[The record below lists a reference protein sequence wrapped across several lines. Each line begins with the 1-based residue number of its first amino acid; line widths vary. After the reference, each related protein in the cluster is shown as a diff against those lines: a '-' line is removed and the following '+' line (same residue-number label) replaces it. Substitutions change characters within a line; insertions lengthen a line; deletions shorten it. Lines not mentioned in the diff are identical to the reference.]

1 MRRIAFLV
9 WPVSVAFG
17 LLSEWLQYGWGDP
30 THWVPDLVVGW
41 TFIACGLIATV
52 RRRQSWSGWLLAAT
66 GFAWFIPNFAGVGP
80 SILSQGAAYA
90 LFLHRGPL
98 FHLLLTY
105 PTGRASS
112 RLTRWAVVVGYGAAV
127 IYPVWNNDWAAIGLS
142 ALLVAVSVH
151 QYVHSVGPNRRAR
164 RVALL
169 AAFALG
175 FLVAGEAIVGLAAS
189 AGSATD
195 VLLDAYEVMLGSVA
209 VGLTAGL
216 LSAWWERASVTD
228 LVVELGEVR
237 SGTLRDQLTRAL
249 GDPSLQVGY
258 WLPETAEFVDA
269 EGRPIRLPGP
279 GSDRST
285 TMIERDGQQMAVLVH
300 DPAVLGDPGL
310 IEAVGLAAK
319 LAAAN
324 ARLQAEVRARLAEIT
339 ASRQRILE
347 AGDEER
353 GRLEHRLHL
362 GAERR
367 LVELADTLRGAGGSA
382 VSGGTSERI
391 AQSESQLAR
400 TQEELRRLAR
410 GIHPRALSEQGLA
423 GALAM
428 LAEDSTLPVDLA
440 VATIG
445 VPPNVEACAYFVCA
459 EALANVAKYA
469 SASRVTI
476 SVSSSPAL
484 VTVQVR
490 DDGVGGADAGRGTGI
505 RGLRDRVETLGGTLT
520 VDSPP
525 GGGTRLVA
533 VIPRG
538 NSGA

>member
-9 WPVSVAFG
+9 WPAGVALG

-30 THWVPDLVVGW
+30 GHWVPDLLVGW
-41 TFIACGLIATV
+41 IFIACGLIATV
-52 RRRQSWSGWLLAAT
+52 WRRQSLSGGLLAAT

-105 PTGRASS
+105 PTGRTSS
-112 RLTRWAVVVGYGAAV
+112 NLTRWAVVLGYGAAV
-127 IYPVWNNDWAAIGLS
+127 IYPIWDNVWATIALS
-142 ALLVAVSVH
+142 VLLVVLSVH
-151 QYVHSVGPNRRAR
+151 QYIHSVGPNRRAR
-164 RVALL
+164 RVALS
-169 AAFALG
+169 AAIGLG
-175 FLVAGEAIVGLAAS
+175 FLLAGEAIVRLAWS

-195 VLLDAYEVMLGSVA
+195 VLLEAYEVMLGAVA

-216 LSAWWERASVTD
+216 LSAWWERAAVTD

-258 WLPETAEFVDA
+258 WLPETAGFVDA
-269 EGRPIRLPGP
+269 EGRPIRLPDP

-285 TMIERDGQQMAVLVH
+285 TMIERDGQPMAVLIH

-310 IEAVGLAAK
+310 IEAVGSAAK

-324 ARLQAEVRARLAEIT
+324 ARLQAEVRARLAEIR

-353 GRLEHRLHL
+353 GRLEHRLHQ

-367 LVELADTLRGAGGSA
+367 LVELAGTLSDARGSA
-382 VSGGTSERI
+382 VSGGTSESI
-391 AQSESQLAR
+391 AQAESQLAR

-410 GIHPRALSEQGLA
+410 GIHPRALSEHGLA
-423 GALAM
+423 EALAS
-428 LAEDSTLPVDLA
+428 LGEDFELPVDLA
-440 VATIG
+440 VSTIG
-445 VPPNVEACAYFVCA
+445 APANVEACAYFVCS

-476 SVSSSPAL
+476 SMSASEGV

-490 DDGVGGADAGRGTGI
+490 DDGVGGADAGRGTGLQ
-505 RGLRDRVETLGGTLT
+505 GLTDRIETLGGTLT
-520 VDSPP
+520 VESPP
-525 GGGTRLVA
+525 GGGTRLIA
-533 VIPRG
+533 VIPQAAG
-538 NSGA
+538 TA

>member
-1 MRRIAFLV
+1 MRRMTYLL
-9 WPVSVAFG
+9 WPVGVALG
-17 LLSEWLQYGWGDP
+17 LLAEWAQYGWSDP
-30 THWVPDLVVGW
+30 VHWVPDLVVGW
-41 TFIACGLIATV
+41 TFIACGLLATV
-52 RRRQSWSGWLLAAT
+52 WRRQSSSGWLLAGT

-98 FHLLLTY
+98 IHLLLTY
-105 PTGRASS
+105 PTGRTTS

-127 IYPVWNNDWAAIGLS
+127 IYPVWNDDWAAIALS
-142 ALLVAVSVH
+142 VLLVVESAH
-151 QYVHSVGPNRRAR
+151 QYVHSIGPNRRAR
-164 RVALL
+164 RVALS
-169 AAFALG
+169 AAIALG
-175 FLVAGEAIVGLAAS
+175 FLLAGEAIVRLAS
-189 AGSATD
+189 SSGSVTN
-195 VLLDAYEVMLGSVA
+195 VLLDAYEILLVAVA

-216 LSAWWERASVTD
+216 LSAWWERAAVTD

-249 GDPSLQVGY
+249 GDPTLQVGY
-258 WLPETAEFVDA
+258 WLPETAGFVDA
-269 EGRPIRLPGP
+269 EGRPIRLPDP

-285 TMIERDGQQMAVLVH
+285 TMIERDGQPMVVLVH

-310 IEAVGLAAK
+310 IEAVGSAAK

-324 ARLQAEVRARLAEIT
+324 ARLQAEVRARLAEIR

-353 GRLEHRLHL
+353 GRLEHRLHQ

-367 LVELADTLRGAGGSA
+367 LGELADTLGGAGGLA
-382 VSGGTSERI
+382 VSRGTSERI
-391 AQSESQLAR
+391 VQSKRQLAR

-423 GALAM
+423 GALAT
-428 LAEDSTLPVDLA
+428 LAEDSTLPMDLA
-440 VATIG
+440 VAAIS
-445 VPPNVEACAYFVCA
+445 VPPNVEACAYFVCS

-469 SASRVTI
+469 SASKVSI
-476 SVSSSPAL
+476 SVSSSPDL
-484 VTVQVR
+484 ITVQVQ
-490 DDGVGGADAGRGTGI
+490 DDGVGGADAGRGTGL

-520 VDSPP
+520 LDSPP
-525 GGGTRLVA
+525 GGGTSLTA
-533 VIPRG
+533 VIPR
-538 NSGA
+538 ATDRA

>member
-1 MRRIAFLV
+1 MRRITFLL
-9 WPVSVAFG
+9 WPASVALG
-17 LLSEWLQYGWGDP
+17 VLSESAQYGWGDP
-30 THWVPDLVVGW
+30 AHWVPDLVVGW

-52 RRRQSWSGWLLAAT
+52 WRRQSWSGWLLAAT
-66 GFAWFIPNFAGVGP
+66 GYAWFIPNFAGMGP
-80 SILSQGAAYA
+80 TNLSQGAAYA

-105 PTGRASS
+105 PTGRTSL
-112 RLTRWAVVVGYGAAV
+112 RPTRWAVVVGYGAAV
-127 IYPVWNNDWAAIGLS
+127 IYPVWNDDWAAIALS
-142 ALLVAVSVH
+142 VLLVVVSVH
-151 QYVHSVGPNRRAR
+151 QYGHSVGPNRRAR
-164 RVALL
+164 RVALS
-169 AAFALG
+169 AAIALG
-175 FLVAGEAIVGLAAS
+175 FLLAGEAIFRLASS
-189 AGSATD
+189 AGTAAD
-195 VLLDAYEVMLGSVA
+195 VLLDAYEVMLGAVA

-216 LSAWWERASVTD
+216 LSASWERAAVTD

-258 WLPETAEFVDA
+258 WLPETAGFVDA
-269 EGRPIRLPGP
+269 EGRPIQLPDP

-285 TMIERDGQQMAVLVH
+285 TVIERDGQPTAVLVH

-310 IEAVGLAAK
+310 IEAVASAAK

-324 ARLQAEVRARLAEIT
+324 ARLQAEVRARLAEIR

-353 GRLEHRLHL
+353 GRLERRLQQ

-367 LVELADTLRGAGGSA
+367 LVELADTLSGAGASV

-428 LAEDSTLPVDLA
+428 LADDSTLPVDLA
-440 VATIG
+440 VAAIG
-445 VPPNVEACAYFVCA
+445 IPPNVAACAYFVCS

-469 SASRVTI
+469 SASRVKI
-476 SVSSSPAL
+476 SVSSSEGV

-490 DDGVGGADAGRGTGI
+490 DDGVGGADASRGTGLQ
-505 RGLRDRVETLGGTLT
+505 GLIDRVETLGGTLA
-520 VDSPP
+520 VESPP

-533 VIPRG
+533 VIPQAAG
-538 NSGA
+538 SA

>member
-1 MRRIAFLV
+1 MRRITYLL
-9 WPVSVAFG
+9 WPAGVALG
-17 LLSEWLQYGWGDP
+17 LLAEWAQYGWGGP
-30 THWVPDLVVGW
+30 AHWVPDLVVGW
-41 TFIACGLIATV
+41 TFIACGLIVTV
-52 RRRQSWSGWLLAAT
+52 RRRQSWSGGLLAAT

-105 PTGRASS
+105 PTGRTSS
-112 RLTRWAVVVGYGAAV
+112 HLTRWAVVVGYGAAV
-127 IYPVWNNDWAAIGLS
+127 IYPVWNNDWAAIALS
-142 ALLVAVSVH
+142 VLLVAVSVH
-151 QYVHSVGPNRRAR
+151 QYVHSVGPNRRGR
-164 RVALL
+164 RVALS
-169 AAFALG
+169 AAIALG
-175 FLVAGEAIVGLAAS
+175 FLLAGEAIVRLAS
-189 AGSATD
+189 STGSATD
-195 VLLDAYEVMLGSVA
+195 VLLDAHEVMLGAIA
-209 VGLTAGL
+209 VGLTAEL
-216 LSAWWERASVTD
+216 VSAWWERAAVTD

-249 GDPSLQVGY
+249 GDPGLQVGY
-258 WLPETAEFVDA
+258 WLPETAGFVDA
-269 EGRPIRLPGP
+269 EGRPIRLPDP

-285 TMIERDGQQMAVLVH
+285 TMIERDGQPMAVLVH

-310 IEAVGLAAK
+310 IDAVGSAAK

-324 ARLQAEVRARLAEIT
+324 ARLQAEVRARLVEIR

-353 GRLEHRLHL
+353 GRLERRLHG
-362 GAERR
+362 GAERK
-367 LVELADTLRGAGGSA
+367 LGEVADTLGVAGGFA
-382 VSGGTSERI
+382 VSGVTRERIVQSER
-391 AQSESQLAR
+391 QLAR

-428 LAEDSTLPVDLA
+428 LAEDSMVPMDLA
-440 VATIG
+440 VAAIG
-445 VPPNVEACAYFVCA
+445 LPPNVEACAYFVCS

-469 SASRVTI
+469 SASKITI
-476 SVSSSPAL
+476 SVSSSQDL
-484 VTVQVR
+484 ITVRVR
-490 DDGVGGADAGRGTGI
+490 DDGVGGADAGRGTGL

-525 GGGTRLVA
+525 GGGTSLIA
-533 VIPRG
+533 VIPR
-538 NSGA
+538 ATDRA

>member
-1 MRRIAFLV
+1 MRRITYLL
-9 WPVSVAFG
+9 WPAGVALG
-17 LLSEWLQYGWGDP
+17 LLAEWAQYGWGGP
-30 THWVPDLVVGW
+30 AHWVPDLVVGW
-41 TFIACGLIATV
+41 TFIACGLIVTV
-52 RRRQSWSGWLLAAT
+52 RRRQSWSGGLLAAT

-105 PTGRASS
+105 PTGRTSS
-112 RLTRWAVVVGYGAAV
+112 HLTRWAVVVGYGAAV
-127 IYPVWNNDWAAIGLS
+127 IYPVWNNDWAAIALS
-142 ALLVAVSVH
+142 VLLVAVSVH
-151 QYVHSVGPNRRAR
+151 QYVHSVGPNRRGR
-164 RVALL
+164 RVALS
-169 AAFALG
+169 AAIALG
-175 FLVAGEAIVGLAAS
+175 FLLAGEAIVRLAS
-189 AGSATD
+189 STGSATD
-195 VLLDAYEVMLGSVA
+195 VLLDAYEVMLGAIA
-209 VGLTAGL
+209 VGLTAEL
-216 LSAWWERASVTD
+216 VSAWWERAAVTD

-249 GDPSLQVGY
+249 GDPGLQVGY
-258 WLPETAEFVDA
+258 WLPETAGFVDA
-269 EGRPIRLPGP
+269 EGRPIRLPDP

-285 TMIERDGQQMAVLVH
+285 TMIERDGQPMAVLVH

-310 IEAVGLAAK
+310 IDAVGSAAK

-324 ARLQAEVRARLAEIT
+324 ARLQAEVRARLVEIR

-353 GRLEHRLHL
+353 GRLERRLHG
-362 GAERR
+362 GAERK
-367 LVELADTLRGAGGSA
+367 LGEVADTLGVAGGFA
-382 VSGGTSERI
+382 VSGVTRERIVQSER
-391 AQSESQLAR
+391 QLAR

-428 LAEDSTLPVDLA
+428 LAEDSMVPMDLA
-440 VATIG
+440 VAAIG
-445 VPPNVEACAYFVCA
+445 LPPNVEACAYFVCS

-469 SASRVTI
+469 SASKITI
-476 SVSSSPAL
+476 SVSSSQDL
-484 VTVQVR
+484 ITVRVR
-490 DDGVGGADAGRGTGI
+490 DDGVGGADAGRGTGL

-525 GGGTRLVA
+525 GGGTSLIA
-533 VIPRG
+533 VIPR
-538 NSGA
+538 ATDRA